1 MFGDQLIIN
10 QNKSIMKNFKQIL
23 GISLLLV
30 AGLCVIAADH
40 IDAPAVAGSTSD
52 ITDYYA
58 FQGENPDNIV
68 FAANVQGLLGPDQ
81 TAEAEFDENVMIE
94 FNIDTDG
101 DAVEDYVIQAIRKN
115 KKMYVVGPFKP
126 SQTGLTSTVDANVGK
141 NANFVKITSY
151 GSTPSIST
159 TKDGMSL
166 FAGPRDDPFFF
177 DFARYSQIIAGEAPG
192 FDPETASDTFA
203 GTNVLSIVVE
213 VPKAMIGGSGSVNTW
228 VESKRKQ

>member
-1 MFGDQLIIN
+1 
-10 QNKSIMKNFKQIL
+10 MKNFKQLL
-23 GISLLLV
+23 GIGLLLV

-40 IDAPAVAGSTSD
+40 IDAPAVAGGTSD
-52 ITDYYA
+52 ITDFYA

-81 TAEAEFDENVMIE
+81 TASAQFDEDVMIE
-94 FNIDTDG
+94 FNIDNDG

-115 KKMYVVGPFKP
+115 NKMYFVGPFEP
-126 SQTGLTSTVDANVGK
+126 SQTGLTSTVSPNVGK
-141 NANFVKITSY
+141 DANFVKITSY
-151 GSTPSIST
+151 GSAPSIKT
-159 TKDGMSL
+159 TKEGMSL

-177 DFARYSQIIAGEAPG
+177 DFARYSQIIAGEASG

-203 GTNVLSIVVE
+203 GTNVLSVVIE
-213 VPKAMIGGSGSVNTW
+213 VPKAMVGGSGTLNTW